1 MIPRSCLLVV
11 LVLAS
16 GGCEE
21 QPAIAPAEPPL
32 TSAPDGSA
40 WRTVGG
46 SERVAAPPVG
56 TDPELAGAIE
66 QARSTAAEAR
76 GKWASGA
83 EEARIGWAI
92 KWAAPTADGGVEHI
106 WVRPTSWTRH
116 RIEGWLANPPQAE
129 LACGRVQGD
138 LVSFPAEELSDWARF
153 TDGSREHP
161 VEGGFTI
168 RVLEARYGQPGD

>member
-1 MIPRSCLLVV
+1 MIRCLL
-11 LVLAS
+11 LVLAVAA

-40 WRTVGG
+40 WRTAGG
-46 SERVAAPPVG
+46 SERVAAPPIG
-56 TDPELAGAIE
+56 TDPELSAAFE
-66 QARSTAAEAR
+66 EARSTAAQAR
-76 GKWASGA
+76 GKWASGS
-83 EEARIGWAI
+83 EAARTGWAI
-92 KWAAPTADGGVEHI
+92 KWAAPTAQGGVEHI

-116 RIEGWLANPPQAE
+116 RIEGWLANAPQTD
-129 LACGRVQGD
+129 LTCGRGQGD

-153 TDGSREHP
+153 TEASPEQP

-168 RVLEARYGQPGD
+168 RVLEARYGHPGH